1 MLTEKILSTL
11 SCQRFLTL
19 NEICKA
25 TNIDHLI
32 GQQQLK
38 KLEKDRL
45 IERRFFAGRSYFK
58 LTDVTKSTSD
68 LGKKTW
74 DKLSQRKLAIQIGQ
88 ARTCYHHL
96 AGQAGVQLFQWL
108 NQNHLVERLSLDNYV
123 LTAQG
128 KRQFSHFL
136 VESVQQTRLQT
147 CIDFSE
153 RLPHLSGALGTRLL
167 SQLVKNDVVAL
178 TSKRQIRINIPL
190 GRWFKEDFLEDKSN
204 QMFMG

>member
-136 VESVQQTRLQT
+136 VESVQQTRLQM

-190 GRWFKEDFLEDKSN
+190 ARWFKEDFLEDKSN

>member
-19 NEICKA
+19 NEIGKA

-190 GRWFKEDFLEDKSN
+190 ARWFKEDFLEDKSN

>member
-1 MLTEKILSTL
+1 MLTDQLLSVL

-19 NEICKA
+19 NEVCKA
-25 TNIDHLI
+25 TDVNRLI

-38 KLEKDRL
+38 KLEKEQL
-45 IERRFFAGRSYFK
+45 VEQRFFAGRHYFK
-58 LTDVTKSTSD
+58 LSDANKSTSN
-68 LGKKTW
+68 LGKQTW
-74 DKLSQRKLAIQIGQ
+74 DKLAQRKLAIQIGQ

-108 NQNHLVERLSLDNYV
+108 NQNHLVEKLSPVRYV

-128 KRQFSHFL
+128 KRQFSQFL
-136 VESVQQTRLQT
+136 AEPIQQTRLQT

-153 RLPHLSGALGTRLL
+153 RLPHLAGALGTKLL
-167 SQLVKNDVVAL
+167 SQLVKNDVVTL
-178 TSKRQIRINIPL
+178 TNNRQVRINVSL
-190 GRWFKEDFLEDKSN
+190 ARWFKEDFLENKSN

>member
-58 LTDVTKSTSD
+58 LTDVTKPTSD

-190 GRWFKEDFLEDKSN
+190 ARWFKEDFLEDKSN
-204 QMFMG
+204 QMFVG

>member
-96 AGQAGVQLFQWL
+96 AGQAGGATIPMVKPKP
-108 NQNHLVERLSLDNYV
+108 LS
-123 LTAQG
+123 
-128 KRQFSHFL
+128 
-136 VESVQQTRLQT
+136 
-147 CIDFSE
+147 
-153 RLPHLSGALGTRLL
+153 
-167 SQLVKNDVVAL
+167 
-178 TSKRQIRINIPL
+178 
-190 GRWFKEDFLEDKSN
+190 
-204 QMFMG
+204 